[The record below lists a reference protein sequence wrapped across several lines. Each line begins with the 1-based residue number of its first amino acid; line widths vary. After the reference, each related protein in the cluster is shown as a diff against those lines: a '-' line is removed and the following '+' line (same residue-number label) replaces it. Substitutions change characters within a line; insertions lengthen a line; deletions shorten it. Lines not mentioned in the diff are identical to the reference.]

1 MARPLRIE
9 YPRAL
14 YHITSRGNAWID
26 IFYDKKDREFFLE
39 LLEDLHTRFG
49 FLIYAYCLMSNHYHL
64 LIETPHANLVDGMRR
79 LNGLYTQRFNK
90 RHKRIGHLLQG
101 RYKAFVIEKE
111 SYLLEVCRYIVL
123 NPLQAGLV
131 KHIGEWQW
139 SSYRSTAGLEPEKDF
154 LAIDSL
160 LSLFS
165 EKKMTARKQ
174 YVQFVKSGLQ
184 MDNPLLNAHGG
195 IILGSDK
202 FARKIMKRVRN
213 ENFEEVIK
221 KERDVGRPKLETIL
235 ARKKRESE
243 IVEAVI
249 KWNYKQ
255 KEVAD
260 YLGLHYSTISKIVKN
275 HSRFKN

>member
-64 LIETPHANLVDGMRR
+64 LIETPRANLVDGMRR

-139 SSYRSTAGLEPEKDF
+139 SSYRGCLKTQSIRVLNISQSDCEKCF
-154 LAIDSL
+154 NNIDIID
-160 LSLFS
+160 
-165 EKKMTARKQ
+165 KKG
-174 YVQFVKSGLQ
+174 VF
-184 MDNPLLNAHGG
+184 
-195 IILGSDK
+195 
-202 FARKIMKRVRN
+202 
-213 ENFEEVIK
+213 
-221 KERDVGRPKLETIL
+221 
-235 ARKKRESE
+235 
-243 IVEAVI
+243 
-249 KWNYKQ
+249 
-255 KEVAD
+255 
-260 YLGLHYSTISKIVKN
+260 
-275 HSRFKN
+275 